1 VHGDA
6 SPFGRDTFTYSTLED
21 QRCTDPTA
29 LFDAPAH
36 MLSGGSIDDLE
47 SRARRVKDDAALRD
61 RLVLNYVASRE
72 PYPLSPHIE
81 ERIYKGFPG
90 QNDEAR
96 MAASIKPLGRI
107 TSRSCRASRM
117 SGCGGSGF
125 ASFTSKHA
133 HSFPRGAVGGRGP
146 LGGSTCRRRH
156 RLPYLR
162 AGLAETERLLS
173 EAVDADGLLA
183 QYRLYLQER
192 SARAAAFR
200 ARRVAGVSVQSD
212 FRASEIRE
220 SS

>member
-1 VHGDA
+1 
-6 SPFGRDTFTYSTLED
+6 
-21 QRCTDPTA
+21 
-29 LFDAPAH
+29 
-36 MLSGGSIDDLE
+36 MLSGGSIDDFE

-125 ASFTSKHA
+125 TSFTSKHA
-133 HSFPRGAVGGRGP
+133 HSFPRSAVGGRGP

-162 AGLAETERLLS
+162 AGFGRDGEVAVGGSRRGWPSGSVPPLSSGAE
-173 EAVDADGLLA
+173 
-183 QYRLYLQER
+183 
-192 SARAAAFR
+192 
-200 ARRVAGVSVQSD
+200 
-212 FRASEIRE
+212 RASSRVPG
-220 SS
+220 SAGRRSLGAV

>member
-1 VHGDA
+1 
-6 SPFGRDTFTYSTLED
+6 
-21 QRCTDPTA
+21 
-29 LFDAPAH
+29 

-81 ERIYKGFPG
+81 ERIYNGFPG

-133 HSFPRGAVGGRGP
+133 HSFPRRCGWRSRTAWRVNLQATAQAALPTSRFWPRRRGCCRRQSTRMAFWLSTAFIFRSGAREQPRSG
-146 LGGSTCRRRH
+146 LGGSPESRCSLTFAHLRFAKVLDRR
-156 RLPYLR
+156 
-162 AGLAETERLLS
+162 
-173 EAVDADGLLA
+173 ADF
-183 QYRLYLQER
+183 E
-192 SARAAAFR
+192 
-200 ARRVAGVSVQSD
+200 D
-212 FRASEIRE
+212 FRASEMRDCPCP
-220 SS
+220 